1 VAINGFLEDELI
13 EILESTNDEYTRWK
27 VAESLDKIGTGNER
41 AIAALVKLLETTN
54 DVSTCLS

>member
-1 VAINGFLEDELI
+1 MAINGFLEDELI

-27 VAESLDKIGTGNER
+27 VVESLDKIGTGNER

>member
-27 VAESLDKIGTGNER
+27 VVESLDKIGTGNER